1 MESHKVIIPC
11 ERCANS
17 SKLHQI
23 KTHLMTP
30 LVICCKNTCVSENLW
45 GFLFTKC
52 RIHVKYQNLNSFF
65 FHVHV
70 YWINHIVFIRFIISL
85 FIIVFDY
92 IM

>member
-11 ERCANS
+11 ERCENS

-30 LVICCKNTCVSENLW
+30 LVICCKNTCVSEKLCCFF
-45 GFLFTKC
+45 FLTKC

-65 FHVHV
+65 FHV
-70 YWINHIVFIRFIISL
+70 L
-85 FIIVFDY
+85 LD
-92 IM
+92 

>member
-11 ERCANS
+11 ERCENS

-30 LVICCKNTCVSENLW
+30 LVICCKKYLCVRKVV
-45 GFLFTKC
+45 GFFFTKC

-65 FHVHV
+65 FHV
-70 YWINHIVFIRFIISL
+70 L
-85 FIIVFDY
+85 LD
-92 IM
+92 